1 MGRERVG
8 FLAGRVR
15 VLCDERGK
23 PKHTTDT
30 WPLRVSFMI
39 LCCIMIML
47 GFALVGPGLQ
57 SLSRTSTSTR
67 KLNRDVKDVGVQSLL
82 ILDTVRRVRWN
93 IEDLNVSELAE
104 AARNCPNA
112 QNNTFTTDGKIR
124 DTIANVD
131 REFEEMKRYLN
142 ETDFESVKSHVH
154 AVLDGT
160 ESVDEALTSF
170 EKNDWMVRMFI
181 MAFDVS
187 IVFMFLAAC
196 ASLSGKMRAFPALR
210 CMTMMIFLPIFA
222 VSVAC
227 FWVAAITL
235 GIGSMANAGEH

>member
-8 FLAGRVR
+8 LLAGRVR
-15 VLCDERGK
+15 VLCDEKGK
-23 PKHTTDT
+23 PKHTPDT

-39 LCCIMIML
+39 LCCVMIML

-57 SLSRTSTSTR
+57 SLTQTSTSTR
-67 KLNRDVKDVGVQSLL
+67 KLNRDVKDVGIQSLL

-93 IEDLNVSELAE
+93 IEDLNVSELAKT
-104 AARNCPNA
+104 ARDCPNA
-112 QNNTFTTDGKIR
+112 QNNTFMADGNIR

-131 REFEEMKRYLN
+131 REFEEMKLYLN
-142 ETDFESVKSHVH
+142 ETNFESVQSHVY
-154 AVLDGT
+154 AVLDRS
-160 ESVDEALTSF
+160 ESVDEALTSL

-181 MAFDVS
+181 MVFDVTV
-187 IVFMFLAAC
+187 VFMFLAAC
-196 ASLSGKMRAFPALR
+196 ASLSGKIRAFPALR
-210 CMTMMIFLPIFA
+210 CMTKMIFLPVFV

-227 FWVAAITL
+227 FWGAAIAL